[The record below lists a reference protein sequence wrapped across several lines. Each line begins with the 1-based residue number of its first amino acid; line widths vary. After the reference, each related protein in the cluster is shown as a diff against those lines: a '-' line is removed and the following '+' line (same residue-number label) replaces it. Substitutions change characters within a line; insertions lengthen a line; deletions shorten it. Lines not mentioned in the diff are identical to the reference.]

1 MEWQELDGVRWLEAR
16 LPGAT
21 AVFSTRMGG
30 QSQPPYDSLN
40 LGLLTGDELGNVRA
54 NRVRLLS
61 ALGRDLDCVLT
72 GYQAHET
79 VVIRREVAPHP
90 NPFSRTMAT
99 PPRSDGQATANPE
112 LTPLVQVADCLALA
126 LAGDDGVAAIHC
138 GWRGMAA
145 GIIDRGVGE
154 VRARAAAIG
163 PGIGACCYEVGDDVL
178 AQFEGLGEGIADGR
192 RLDLVEIALRLL
204 ERAGVTEVQTSGL
217 CTSCEAELF
226 YSHRRDG
233 NRAGRQAGLVWAD
246 RDADA

>member
-1 MEWQELDGVRWLEAR
+1 MEWQERDGVEWLEAK

-21 AVFSTRMGG
+21 AAFSTRKGG

-40 LGLLTGDELGNVRA
+40 VGLLTGDALGQVRA

-61 ALGRDLDCVLT
+61 AWGRDLDCVLA

-79 VVIRREVAPHP
+79 VVLRREVAPRP

-99 PPRSDGQATANPE
+99 PPRSDGQATSSPE
-112 LTPLVQVADCLALA
+112 LTPLVQVADCLPVM
-126 LAGDDGVAAIHC
+126 LAGDAGVAAIHC

-154 VRARAAAIG
+154 VRATAAAIG
-163 PGIGACCYEVGDDVL
+163 PGIGPCHYEVGDEVL
-178 AQFEGLGEGIADGR
+178 AEFADLGDGIADGN
-192 RLDLVEIALRLL
+192 RLDLVAVARRLL
-204 ERAGVTEVQTSGL
+204 ERAGVTQVEAAGL
-217 CTSCEAELF
+217 CTSCEADLF

-233 NRAGRQAGLVWAD
+233 SRSGRQAGAVWANPVD
-246 RDADA
+246 G

>member
-1 MEWQELDGVRWLEAR
+1 MEWEERDGVRWLQAQ

-21 AVFSTRMGG
+21 AAFSTRCGG
-30 QSQPPYDSLN
+30 QSQGPYDSLN

-61 ALGRDLDCVLT
+61 ALGRDLDGVLV

-79 VVIRREVAPHP
+79 VVLRREVAPRP
-90 NPFSRTMAT
+90 NPFSRTMAS
-99 PPRSDGQATANPE
+99 PPRCDGQATSNPE
-112 LTPLVQVADCLALA
+112 LSPLVQVADCLPVA
-126 LAGDDGVAAIHC
+126 LAGDDGVAMIHC

-145 GIIDRGVGE
+145 GIVDRGVGE

-163 PGIGACCYEVGDDVL
+163 PGIGSCCYEVGDDVL
-178 AQFEGLGEGIADGR
+178 AQFDGLGDGIAAGR
-192 RLDLVEIALRLL
+192 MLDLVEVARRLL
-204 ERAGVTEVQTSGL
+204 ERAGVTEVEAAGI
-217 CTSCEAELF
+217 CTSCDSELF

-246 RDADA
+246 G

>member
-1 MEWQELDGVRWLEAR
+1 MEWEERDGVRWLEAR

-21 AVFSTRMGG
+21 AAFSTRCGG

-40 LGLLTGDELGNVRA
+40 IGLLTGDELGNVRA
-54 NRVRLLS
+54 NRVRLMA
-61 ALGRDLDCVLT
+61 ALGRDVDGVLT
-72 GYQAHET
+72 GYQAHES
-79 VVIRREVAPHP
+79 VVMRREVAPRP

-99 PPRSDGQATANPE
+99 PPRSDGQATSNPD
-112 LTPLVQVADCLALA
+112 LTPLVHVADCLPVA
-126 LAGDDGVAAIHC
+126 LAGADGVAAVHC

-154 VRARAAAIG
+154 VRATAAAIG
-163 PGIGACCYEVGDDVL
+163 PGIGRCCYEVGEEVL
-178 AQFEGLGEGIADGR
+178 AEFEGLGDGIAAGR
-192 RLDLVEIALRLL
+192 MLDLAEVATRLL
-204 ERAGVTEVQTSGL
+204 ERAGVNQVEVAGL

-246 RDADA
+246 G

>member
-1 MEWQELDGVRWLEAR
+1 MRWLEAR

-21 AVFSTRMGG
+21 AAFSTRIGG

-40 LGLLTGDELGNVRA
+40 LGLLTGDQLTSVRA

-61 ALGRDLDCVLT
+61 ALGRDLDSVLV

-79 VVIRREVAPHP
+79 VVLRREVAPHP

-99 PPRSDGQATANPE
+99 PPRSDGQATSSAE
-112 LTPLVQVADCLALA
+112 LTPLVQVADCLPVM
-126 LAGDDGVAAIHC
+126 LAGDDGVAAVHC

-145 GIIDRGVGE
+145 GIVDRGVGE

-163 PGIGACCYEVGDDVL
+163 PGIGPCCYEVGEEVLAEFAGLGDDV
-178 AQFEGLGEGIADGR
+178 ADGP
-192 RLDLVEIALRLL
+192 RLDLVAVARKLL
-204 ERAGVTEVQTSGL
+204 ERAGVEQIEESGL

-233 NRAGRQAGLVWAD
+233 TRSGRQAGAVWAD
-246 RDADA
+246 ALDG